1 MHRCNFSSKSLLPN
15 SRWNSRIRQRQVTA
29 APTTTTTTIPTTTIK
44 LHRIHYILP
53 SSYPFPSPII
63 TYHNKYSNMRFSRMS
78 VLSLAL
84 LNSSSSST
92 NAFLPTKKHIHSPS
106 FGIIPA
112 TAAVSSL
119 LSTTGSSSSSSS
131 SNARNIK
138 KHHYG
143 SSIANVNNRK
153 RIVLNANVV
162 ATAEDT
168 EMTEPQE
175 VFRTDYAPLPYIV
188 KETKLTFNIHEGATR
203 VTAEME
209 IVSNPK
215 LVEEEEKEVECVTG
229 KELVLDGEEE
239 AVKLLS
245 IQMNGVELV
254 PEEDYVLSPGKLTL
268 KTHVFDGLAKGE
280 NVTLQTEVEIV
291 PEENTQL
298 SGMYKSG
305 EMYCSQCEAMG
316 FRRITYY
323 PDRPDNMSMFT
334 SVRIEADKEKYPALL
349 SNGNLIG

>member
-1 MHRCNFSSKSLLPN
+1 
-15 SRWNSRIRQRQVTA
+15 
-29 APTTTTTTIPTTTIK
+29 
-44 LHRIHYILP
+44 
-53 SSYPFPSPII
+53 
-63 TYHNKYSNMRFSRMS
+63 MS
-78 VLSLAL
+78 VLSLAML
-84 LNSSSSST
+84 SSST
-92 NAFLPTKKHIHSPS
+92 KAFLPTKKYIHSPS
-106 FGIIPA
+106 F
-112 TAAVSSL
+112 AVSTL
-119 LSTTGSSSSSSS
+119 LSSSSTGSSSRN
-131 SNARNIK
+131 NARFIK
-138 KHHYG
+138 KHPY
-143 SSIANVNNRK
+143 SSSLANVNNRN

-162 ATAEDT
+162 AAAEDT

-188 KETKLTFNIHEGATR
+188 KETKLTFHIHEGATR
-203 VTAEME
+203 VMAEME

-215 LVEEEEKEVECVTG
+215 LVEEEKEDECVTG

-245 IQMNGVELV
+245 IRMNGVELV

-268 KTHVFDGLAKGE
+268 KAHVFGGLAKGE

-305 EMYCSQCEAMG
+305 DMYCSQCEAMG

-334 SVRIEADKEKYPALL
+334 SVRIEADKEKYPVLL